1 MVTSY
6 SARVTIVSSA
16 AEFSVLVLLKEVNR
30 GLCVAITSVW
40 SQWQSIKFA
49 AQVDLIQLIIWW
61 KVSLF
66 VECVFSIVRF
76 PSDHEE
82 GVPLPSKKG

>member
-30 GLCVAITSVW
+30 GLCVTITSLW

-49 AQVDLIQLIIWW
+49 AQVD
-61 KVSLF
+61 
-66 VECVFSIVRF
+66 
-76 PSDHEE
+76 
-82 GVPLPSKKG
+82 